1 MSPLSYPEPLVS
13 VREDWKKDA
22 RLFLWQEKDF
32 RIFCFVLFWGRRGQ
46 LGLGSVNISG

>member
-22 RLFLWQEKDF
+22 HVYFFGKRKISEF
-32 RIFCFVLFWGRRGQ
+32 FVLFCFGGGGGSLDWG
-46 LGLGSVNISG
+46 V